1 MTNILEQIR
10 NTLNENGI
18 YAEEYWQDKELPNV
32 YHITIDGDWK
42 HSHLFTDHL
51 MKGLSLNKIGET
63 DLVEDG
69 SDWYQ
74 STHTYILC

>member
-1 MTNILEQIR
+1 MADILKQISD
-10 NTLNENGI
+10 TLKENGI

-32 YHITIDGDWK
+32 YYITIDGDWK
-42 HSHLFTDHL
+42 HSHLFTDFL